1 MYLHG
6 NGGTASFELKS
17 HEGWGAV
24 RKNKAKFPSHWW
36 QGRARRASGV
46 ASSGQVSAGEQ
57 GAGAESRHRPHS
69 FLLPSRFHPAV
80 AHLLQRCPLLLC
92 LLLPF
97 PHLWHPHHH
106 HSAGALQKPEL
117 QQELRGEEWGAPV
130 VDQGAA
136 PQLLPDL
143 PGASCAQHPPRSHR
157 LRRLRSPPADV
168 AHGRV
173 GSGEPCGLF
182 LVASCSVIGQATA
195 PNSAVSLQEP
205 IRPGTC
211 WKLPVTEM
219 TASRRWSWL
228 AIHTQVS

>member
-1 MYLHG
+1 MYLGG

-17 HEGWGAV
+17 HDGWGAV
-24 RKNKAKFPSHWW
+24 RTNKAKFPSHWR

-57 GAGAESRHRPHS
+57 GAGAESRLRPHS

-117 QQELRGEEWGAPV
+117 QQELRGEERGAPV
-130 VDQGAA
+130 VDQGAT

-157 LRRLRSPPADV
+157 LRRLPSPQQTLPMA
-168 AHGRV
+168 
-173 GSGEPCGLF
+173 GSGQGSPVGF
-182 LVASCSVIGQATA
+182 S
-195 PNSAVSLQEP
+195 SLL
-205 IRPGTC
+205 RA
-211 WKLPVTEM
+211 L
-219 TASRRWSWL
+219 
-228 AIHTQVS
+228 